1 MGCSCTTRDK
11 KIEELE
17 DESAPVKLDS
27 TKPAVSY
34 PQLKALHKPLAFTYH
49 AISVQPSSMRSNMTV
64 VEHQSSQQLCFLC
77 TYPKPGPMIV
87 EKARMQAAADIEL
100 LSKLDHPHVI
110 KWLEVL
116 EDKKNFYVVTEALLG
131 GELLTFL
138 SNRVTITEALA
149 CRMLSQVLLGLSYSH
164 RQGVPHLSLHPN
176 LLHFKS
182 APKDDVLH
190 LKIAGFERAKNF
202 RTPKEAGVS
211 PYTAPEVYSGK
222 AGEKSD
228 TWSCGMLLY
237 RILAGETAISA
248 TDYASALTTGL
259 TWTPTFSQRT
269 WSAQVKNL
277 ISSMLAWNW
286 NVRPDVADCLTHAWF
301 TNNRPQLLLTSRG
314 ARSCLCR
321 VLAVK
326 GKRPLRNALKTT
338 LIYRNSPEL
347 PLLIDVFTALDKDC
361 DGLLGC
367 EDLKEGLVG
376 IIPTDEINTEVNRL
390 FSAMDKSPTGSIS
403 YNEFLIAASSDKRL
417 LAQENLLKVFNSL
430 DREKRRQV
438 SVESLIHL
446 FDWSA
451 ERERDRLWG
460 ELARQVRKQANE
472 RLDFQE
478 FGRVITR
485 AITGEVV

>member
-1 MGCSCTTRDK
+1 
-11 KIEELE
+11 
-17 DESAPVKLDS
+17 
-27 TKPAVSY
+27 
-34 PQLKALHKPLAFTYH
+34 
-49 AISVQPSSMRSNMTV
+49 
-64 VEHQSSQQLCFLC
+64 
-77 TYPKPGPMIV
+77 MIV
-87 EKARMQAAADIEL
+87 EKARSQAAADIEL

-138 SNRVTITEALA
+138 SNRVSITESLA
-149 CRMLSQVLLGLSYSH
+149 CRVLSQVLLGLSYCH

-190 LKIAGFERAKNF
+190 LKIAGFERARNF
-202 RTPKEAGVS
+202 RAPREAGVS
-211 PYTAPEVYSGK
+211 PYTAPEVYNGR
-222 AGEKSD
+222 AEAKSD

-248 TDYASALTTGL
+248 TDYASVLTTGR
-259 TWTPTFSQRT
+259 TWAPTFSQRT
-269 WSAQVKNL
+269 WSAQVKAL

-286 NVRPDVADCLTHAWF
+286 NARPDVADCLTHVWF
-301 TNNRPQLLLTSRG
+301 TSNRPPLLLTSRG

-321 VLAVK
+321 MLAVK
-326 GKRPLRNALKTT
+326 GKRPLRDALKTT

-347 PLLIDVFTALDKDC
+347 PLLIDVFTALDRDC
-361 DGLLGC
+361 DGLLDR
-367 EDLKEGLVG
+367 EDLREGLSGV
-376 IIPTDEINTEVNRL
+376 IPSEQIDAEVSRL
-390 FSAMDKSPTGSIS
+390 FSAMDKSPAESIS

-417 LAQENLLKVFNSL
+417 LAQENLLKVFTSL

-438 SVESLIHL
+438 SVDSLMHL
-446 FDWSA
+446 FEWSA

-460 ELARQVRKQANE
+460 ELARQVKREAEEK
-472 RLDFQE
+472 LDFQE
-478 FGRVITR
+478 FGRVISR
-485 AITGEVV
+485 AVTGEVV